1 MVLVLILV
9 LVVVVVLGDWGHCF
23 FFFAV
28 WTQLSL
34 GSGVCLGP
42 WLGSL
47 VVCGLVGVWSVIIS
61 EIAIRL
67 INVEVINVE
76 I

>member
-42 WLGSL
+42 WLDPWL
-47 VVCGLVGVWSVIIS
+47 FVVRFGVWSGIIS